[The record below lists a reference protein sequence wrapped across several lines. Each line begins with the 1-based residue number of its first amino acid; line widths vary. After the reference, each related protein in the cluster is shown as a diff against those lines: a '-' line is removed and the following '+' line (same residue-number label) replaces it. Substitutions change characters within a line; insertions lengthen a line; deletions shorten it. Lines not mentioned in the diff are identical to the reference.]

1 MGCIKTKNPI
11 KLLPNSISQE
21 MENNDNS
28 IMAPSE
34 IKNKVNEKNKEKFL
48 SNSNN
53 INLQHLTDMSQSIK
67 IKAIIPEN
75 PRKAEENYKVIC
87 KLGKGSFG
95 SVYKVIYIKSSNIRA
110 MKVIKKSSINYQDD
124 ERIFLK
130 EIEILAKT
138 EHPNIIKIIEYY
150 KDEINY
156 YIITEYISGGELY
169 EAISKCNK
177 FNESKAAYIMR
188 QILSALNYLHS
199 FGIVHRDIK
208 PENMLVE
215 KSSDEDLINI
225 KLIDFGTSNYVTEK
239 KNLTLKVGS
248 PYYIAPE
255 VLKKNY
261 GKKCD
266 IWSAGIILYIML
278 IGKLPFHGK
287 NTEELFNNIKKGV
300 FDKTCEEWN
309 SISNNAKDLILKMLE
324 YNPEKRFSAQECL
337 DHTWIKTLASDTK
350 SNLIPGVLKNIY
362 NLNAR
367 EKLQQA
373 TIAYIVHNLNSNK
386 EIEELKKV
394 FQSMDLNND
403 GMLNYNEIKTAFQK
417 YFGVVSE
424 VKINKIIEE
433 MDNNSD
439 GIISYEEFLRV
450 AVNQSIFL
458 DEKNLRLAFDMF
470 DINKDGKLSREEL
483 KQVLDTSNFKYIDIL
498 IQIIDNNKDGFISFE
513 EFCQLM
519 KNVGNNIIENENK
532 KKIIN
537 NDINDNKLY

>member
-28 IMAPSE
+28 IMALSE
-34 IKNKVNEKNKEKFL
+34 IKNKDNDKNKEKFL

-169 EAISKCNK
+169 EVISKCNK

-215 KSSDEDLINI
+215 KSSDKDLINI

-261 GKKCD
+261 NKKCD

-309 SISNNAKDLILKMLE
+309 SISNDAKDLILKMLE

-337 DHTWIKTLASDTK
+337 DHTWIKTLAKNTK
-350 SNLIPGVLKNIY
+350 SNLVPGVLKNIY

-394 FQSMDLNND
+394 FQTMDLNND

-537 NDINDNKLY
+537 NDINDNNLY